1 MPRHHRRTG
10 TNGSEGDED
19 APLVMTSLNGTVKK
33 ELDEVLSHS
42 RGRREVVNGV
52 RSLVRR
58 RRSKSISSLGS
69 EEDLLK
75 RRMQGLTFSLMGNE
89 I

>member
-1 MPRHHRRTG
+1 M
-10 TNGSEGDED
+10 
-19 APLVMTSLNGTVKK
+19 
-33 ELDEVLSHS
+33 
-42 RGRREVVNGV
+42 
-52 RSLVRR
+52 
-58 RRSKSISSLGS
+58 RSKSISSLGS